1 LLSRVVEPFFTTKG
15 PDKGTGLGLS
25 QVYGFA
31 RRSGGTMTID
41 SQVGRGTKATVY
53 LPRTHAAVTPSSPQ
67 DDGQYVSVGRQTIL
81 VVEDNPEVRHVA
93 VSLLEQLGYRT
104 IEVEDAAAA
113 LDILK
118 AGTGVALVF
127 SDVVLPGQT
136 DGLALARIIADR
148 YPNIPVVLTTG
159 YTKVFETSPEF
170 PVLRKPYQ
178 ISALGRVV
186 QQSLNPPGPDNSA
199 LAG

>member
-1 LLSRVVEPFFTTKG
+1 
-15 PDKGTGLGLS
+15 
-25 QVYGFA
+25 
-31 RRSGGTMTID
+31 MTID

-67 DDGQYVSVGRQTIL
+67 DDGQYVSLGRQTIL